1 MKTRDACPLCECK
14 NNTSIHTINIDDDFF
29 SFIEKYYGK
38 GGGVGR
44 IVNFIDKDITYSKC
58 LKCKLVFQKNILNDD
73 GMFELYE
80 NLIDSS
86 KSLEKR
92 TSVKLS
98 HNLRSIFLI
107 FNLLRKIPKNVADIV
122 TVDLGMGFG
131 NMLSHAK
138 ALGCVKSYG
147 IELSKVRIDYAKN
160 QFGVDSFSDL
170 ECLEDESIDLMLSN
184 QSLEHI
190 PNLRGT
196 LNMMERKLAVGG
208 FVYIAV
214 PNGKKS
220 QKFLSKGIYHPLE
233 HINTFMPNSKFF
245 LFSNKMKY
253 QFMLKNLKIANRT
266 IWLFKKIK

>member
-1 MKTRDACPLCECK
+1 MKVREFCPLCGC
-14 NNTSIHTINIDDDFF
+14 NNNIEIHTIKIDDDFH
-29 SFIEKYYGK
+29 SFIEEYYGK
-38 GGGVGR
+38 KGVGR
-44 IVNFIDKDITYSKC
+44 IVKFIDKDITYSKC
-58 LKCKLVFQKNILNDD
+58 LNCKLVFQKNILNDD
-73 GMFELYE
+73 GMYELYE

-86 KSLEKR
+86 KSLKKR

-107 FNLLRKIPKNVADIV
+107 FNLLRKIQKKVADIV
-122 TVDLGMGFG
+122 TVDVGMGFG

-170 ECLEDESIDLMLSN
+170 ENLKDGSVDLMLSN

-190 PNLRGT
+190 PDLRDT
-196 LNMMERKLAVGG
+196 LNMMENKLVVGG

-214 PNGKKS
+214 PNGKKC
-220 QKFLSKGIYHPLE
+220 QKFLGKGVYHPLE
-233 HINTFMPNSKFF
+233 HINTFIPNSKLF
-245 LFSNKMKY
+245 LFSKKMKY
-253 QFMLKNLKIANRT
+253 QFMVKNLKIANRT
-266 IWLFKKIK
+266 IWLFKKIA